1 MDKII
6 IENIFIL
13 TDDFQLEV
21 PNPTV
26 TNGKNK
32 VDESTIYFPVEKY
45 SLVITWGLGWAL
57 YCIKALIIEFN

>member
-1 MDKII
+1 LKVGAVDKII
-6 IENIFIL
+6 IKNIFIL

-32 VDESTIYFPVEKY
+32 VDESTV
-45 SLVITWGLGWAL
+45 
-57 YCIKALIIEFN
+57 

>member
-1 MDKII
+1 MKVGAVDKII

-21 PNPTV
+21 PNTTV

-32 VDESTIYFPVEKY
+32 VDESTV
-45 SLVITWGLGWAL
+45 
-57 YCIKALIIEFN
+57 